1 MVKPLAFKG
10 DKKSRKRK
18 APHSSG
24 PPDPDSNLVASNPSE
39 VAKDDNQEDDTWV
52 NAEAASDLKGPVIF
66 VLPSPK
72 PSCIAC
78 DVNGTVFTSELENIV
93 DEDPSTAEPHDVR
106 QVWIANSIAGTDEFS
121 FKGHHGR

>member
-1 MVKPLAFKG
+1 MVKPLTFKG

-18 APHSSG
+18 APRS
-24 PPDPDSNLVASNPSE
+24 PERADPDSTIVASNSSE
-39 VAKDDNQEDDTWV
+39 VVKNEQQEDDTWV
-52 NAEAASDLKGPVIF
+52 NAEAASDLRGPVIF

-78 DVNGTVFTSELENIV
+78 DVNGTVFASELENIV

-106 QVWIANSIAGTDEFS
+106 QVWIANSIAATGEIS